1 MKIANLIFLFL
12 LLLTPV
18 VIQAQKEG
26 AVWPVGEG
34 KQVNFQSGSFEFTDF
49 TGNPNTKASI
59 CDKEGNLVLYT
70 NGRTIWNSNHE
81 IVLNGEKLIP
91 DDAFQNKRPIF
102 VPYPKKDGWYILFY
116 EEEYY
121 DNIPRGLYGNK
132 LFYAEIDTKANN
144 GKGEVVRQKIKIHD
158 NYHSGPTIAGF
169 CDNSFYWLVND
180 RNDNTVIDKGID
192 RIYFYKIDENGV
204 NPVPVINEHF
214 MIGNSGSYRF
224 SPNGDKLSFFMDGSF
239 IGNVIADFNFK
250 TGELYNPKII
260 YDYFVFSREFSPD
273 SRLLYYFFGPYLL
286 QVDASITDN
295 GTFYQSVD
303 TIFTLRQNKDVSYP
317 GQDIR
322 LAPDGKLYIHYID
335 AITRKNKLG
344 RINKPNLKGSAC
356 EPELNLRDI
365 DFYNFKFPDFVTSF
379 FRDKTPEMIDEVFP
393 DAGPDVVMCSNSVV
407 KIGRGEKENTFY
419 SWSPSLYVNDP
430 FLPQTIF
437 SPQEFYG
444 SPKKIEYILRATD
457 GNCWLNFDATQI
469 TINPIPRK
477 LPIEG
482 SWSVCPFVEEVD
494 YSTVTGN
501 TDLQWLVDGGEIVSN
516 PSVSSVKI
524 NWGATNLNA
533 STSVISTNS
542 FVCSDT
548 AVFPVRINVQLIT
561 ETPKGPAKICIAEST
576 NVEYQ
581 IRNTNGS
588 VYEWFPDAGEVVS
601 GQGTNKVAVKWH
613 GAGQHKISV
622 EETSV
627 SIDTICF
634 GESVPLFV
642 EIINDSLEIELQNV
656 SYNLQNNLEIS
667 YISEKLQNHKHS
679 LYLRKQNESGGASE
693 ITISDLYD
701 GDFTVA
707 PTSNTF
713 NSEIISLKVTNSC
726 AEIFLSNKLQ
736 TIVLK
741 GFNDDFKNQIRLN
754 WNINQFWGNDK
765 LEHEIWHSTNGTDG
779 WKIVEKVGLATEFIF
794 QIKELSLTHFFRI
807 NEINRDKNIESWSNT
822 IKIEVEDD
830 LMIPDVFTPNG
841 DGINDEWEI
850 KNIYF
855 HPFQEVVVYNRY
867 GKKVYECKND
877 FIPWDGK
884 INGEIFQGS
893 YFYQIIFDAGN
904 IRYGQVTIL
913 Q

>member
-1 MKIANLIFLFL
+1 M
-12 LLLTPV
+12 
-18 VIQAQKEG
+18 
-26 AVWPVGEG
+26 
-34 KQVNFQSGSFEFTDF
+34 
-49 TGNPNTKASI
+49 
-59 CDKEGNLVLYT
+59 
-70 NGRTIWNSNHE
+70 
-81 IVLNGEKLIP
+81 
-91 DDAFQNKRPIF
+91 
-102 VPYPKKDGWYILFY
+102 
-116 EEEYY
+116 
-121 DNIPRGLYGNK
+121 
-132 LFYAEIDTKANN
+132 
-144 GKGEVVRQKIKIHD
+144 
-158 NYHSGPTIAGF
+158 
-169 CDNSFYWLVND
+169 VND
-180 RNDNTVIDKGID
+180 RNDNTVIDERID

-754 WNINQFWGNDK
+754 WNINQFWENDK

-779 WKIVEKVGLATEFIF
+779 WKMIEKVASETEFIF
-794 QIKELSLTHFFRI
+794 QINELSLTHFFRI
-807 NEINRDKNIESWSNT
+807 NEINRDKNVETWSNT
-822 IKIEVEDD
+822 IKIEVKDD

-841 DGINDEWEI
+841 DGINDAWEI

-855 HPFQEVVVYNRY
+855 HPFQEAVVYNRY
-867 GKKVYECKND
+867 GEKVYECKNE

-884 INGEIFQGS
+884 INGEIFQGT
-893 YFYQIIFDAGN
+893 YFYQITFDAQN